1 MKSADTVSQM
11 SRSQEFGF
19 FIENLVRTEIHSLPP
34 KANDTCV
41 HDITAAENSFDHEET
56 QSIKT
61 CKGNSIDCGD
71 VLRLFDYDHSKKH
84 VMLVFQYEQT
94 ATGRCI
100 KRSVILKMND
110 EFHRVLFGTAT
121 RSQIEELVTYVKG
134 IPKHGRTAEHQAT
147 YKKMAGDLTKS
158 SGGWISYAPKCDST
172 TQRRVQCSIRR
183 LDAFLK
189 DYPQLVESD
198 TKGCEVRGRAMAAN
212 HDGFLSRARN
222 SK

>member
-1 MKSADTVSQM
+1 
-11 SRSQEFGF
+11 
-19 FIENLVRTEIHSLPP
+19 VRTEIHSLSP
-34 KANDTCV
+34 KTNDTCV

-84 VMLVFQYEQT
+84 VMLIFQYEQT
-94 ATGRCI
+94 DTGRCI

-110 EFHRVLFGTAT
+110 EFHRILFGTAT
-121 RSQIEELVTYVKG
+121 RSQIEELVNYVKG
-134 IPKHGRTAEHQAT
+134 VPKHSRTAEHQTT
-147 YKKMAGDLTKS
+147 YKKMAGDLNKL

-172 TQRRVQCSIRR
+172 TQRRVQCSIRN
-183 LDAFLK
+183 LNVFLK
-189 DYPQLVESD
+189 KYNKLLVESD
-198 TKGCEVRGRAMAAN
+198 IKGCEVRGRSMPAD
-212 HDGFLSRARN
+212 HPGFLSRVRN

>member
-1 MKSADTVSQM
+1 M

-19 FIENLVRTEIHSLPP
+19 FVENLVRIEVHNLSP

-61 CKGNSIDCGD
+61 FKGNSIDCGD
-71 VLRLFDYDHSKKH
+71 VLRLFDYDHTTKH
-84 VMLVFQYEQT
+84 VLVAFNYEQT
-94 ATGRCI
+94 STGRCI
-100 KRSVILKMND
+100 KRSIILKMND
-110 EFHRVLFGTAT
+110 EFHRILFGTAS
-121 RSQIEELVTYVKG
+121 RSQIEELVNYVKAV
-134 IPKHGRTAEHQAT
+134 PHHGRTAEHQKT
-147 YKKMAGDLTKS
+147 YKKMAADLATS
-158 SGGWISYAPKCDST
+158 SGGWISYAPKVDSK

-189 DYPQLVESD
+189 DHPQLVESD
-198 TKGCEVRGRAMAAN
+198 TKGCEVRGRSMPAD
-212 HDGFLSRARN
+212 HSGFLLRVRN